1 MSEFKLLKPGQF
13 SLSGDLT
20 FMSVPKVWEQARKML
35 LEVYED
41 NVEIDI
47 GATQKLDSSGLA
59 LLVAWSRWA
68 HCNNKIL
75 TFRNPTERAY
85 KLIEINKLQD
95 ILKTA

>member
-1 MSEFKLLKPGQF
+1 MSEFKPIEPGRF

-20 FMSVPKVWEQARKML
+20 FASVPMVWEQARKML
-35 LEVYED
+35 LDVYED
-41 NVEIDI
+41 EVEIDI
-47 GATQKLDSSGLA
+47 GATQKFDSSGLA

-68 HCNNKIL
+68 HCNKKVL